1 MKTIK
6 LATILCLL
14 MSAISVFSQPETE
27 RVRKTP
33 EEKLKMQLNAINK
46 ECNLSNEQSVKVEKI
61 LSNSQQELQALRDK
75 KPAQR
80 GERLIEAK
88 TIADKQNEEIKK
100 VLTAE
105 QFTKYTAL
113 LEKQKEKMRER
124 MMERSGEAKETGE

>member
-1 MKTIK
+1 MNTIK
-6 LATILCLL
+6 LTAVLCLL
-14 MSAISVFSQPETE
+14 MTFTSAFSQSQTE
-27 RVRKTP
+27 RVKKTP
-33 EEKLKMQLNAINK
+33 EERVKMQLNAINR

-61 LSNSQQELQALRDK
+61 LSNSQQELQALKDK

-80 GERLIEAK
+80 GDRLIEAK

-113 LEKQKEKMRER
+113 MDKQKEKLRER
-124 MMERSGEAKETGE
+124 MMERRGEAQETGE